1 MAKTTT
7 FVKIDRNITRWQW
20 WADSNTVK
28 IWLYLLLKANVTQ
41 YTFQKFKIK
50 RGQLVTSIPSLAS
63 KNNLTVQQVK
73 TILSRLEKTGE
84 ISRRNIGNKF
94 SIITIKQ
101 YEKYQDK
108 AGQVTTAQ
116 NAKTATSEGVIPE
129 RYRDNFET
137 YQEYKE
143 WSEQ

>member
-28 IWLYLLLKANVTQ
+28 IWLYLLLNANVKQ
-41 YTFQKFKIK
+41 YTFQNFKIK
-50 RGQLVTSIPSLAS
+50 RGQLVTSISSLAS
-63 KNNLTVQQVK
+63 KNNLTVRQVR

-101 YEKYQDK
+101 YEKYQEK
-108 AGQVTTAQ
+108 VGQVNTAQ

-137 YQEYKE
+137 YQEYKD